1 MENSIWTVKPNQQVI
16 TNENDVD
23 IKWSVCAKFWN
34 VHHDWN
40 FHTLERDFLESKR
53 LQSSYLKLKKIFNAK
68 LHRLFASYQ
77 VKTWATSQK
86 TLTPKGTD
94 TSKINQ
100 SRTQRPYFEVMCD
113 TSTIVDKK
121 RSEKPV
127 GNWNQRYKHTSWWR
141 IPILRSRVMRMELL
155 SLGICLLTVV
165 KKIKWRRKG
174 FV

>member
-1 MENSIWTVKPNQQVI
+1 MDRDAKSASYY
-16 TNENDVD
+16 
-23 IKWSVCAKFWN
+23 KWERCG
-34 VHHDWN
+34 N

-53 LQSSYLKLKKIFNAK
+53 LQSSFLKLKKIFNAK
-68 LHRLFASYQ
+68 LQRLFASYQ

-127 GNWNQRYKHTSWWR
+127 DNWNQRYKHTTWWR
-141 IPILRSRVMRMELL
+141 IPILRSRVMSMQLL
-155 SLGICLLTVV
+155 SLGISLLTVV
-165 KKIKWRRKG
+165 KKN
-174 FV
+174 